1 MQRIRMQLLLSNLRS
16 SERLYMN
23 LPVAKQMS
31 ILRKIWGGN
40 SQGYVFLPWIPG
52 DKQTKQER
60 TAPGVWQER
69 SFKWPDDVDRIEAH
83 LQAHTN
89 DDLFFC
95 PNLFETAHRSVQTVA
110 WNQRVLYADLDGV
123 DPHEI
128 EPDYKPTMAWQTS
141 EDGYHAVWLLGKD
154 GIGLS
159 DEGGENHRLTIYLGA
174 DKTGWDCT
182 QLLRVPGRINHKAER
197 NGYEGRLLWDDGP
210 RYSDA
215 DDFAALPE
223 IRVVAIDEDI
233 DDAILD
239 SIDRREAWR
248 RLRMKVSSRCRDYM
262 GIRDERTARDAA
274 DALGEGMSGL
284 LWYVE
289 RELADAGASVAEIVA
304 IVRPM
309 PWNKF
314 AGRHDELVRLK
325 SEASKAV
332 ALTRDSS
339 SQAALETPLSEVGDV
354 SVSLDDFMS
363 QTRPRP
369 SWLVDR
375 VWGTGTVGFIAGA
388 PKSYKSWMAL
398 DMALSVATGS
408 RFLGVFEATQ
418 GRVLYVQE
426 EDSDIQ
432 VFDRV
437 GKVFWGKPHQIHPWG
452 QMCVSKVG
460 AVHWLPPEGDR
471 LMRLVVR
478 KGLDLTSAEWQGYLA
493 EQCEEY
499 NYDLIVIDTL
509 GTTSGDT
516 DTDKSREVNKALKPL
531 KVLAEQYGVAIAVVH
546 HFSKAGQ
553 SGANG
558 VSRGGHKMLGSV
570 ALHAWVE
577 TALYVSEKSEIR
589 PRVFQVSVEREA
601 KNAPD
606 FRFRVDVPEMGK
618 TFEDQETGET
628 HGHAGWA
635 PTVDLSARP
644 DDDSEDRKGN
654 RRTEENGSNGKR
666 KGRPPVWKSTV
677 MKMRQGGMTRPERG
691 CTVMEIRE
699 RLFGDEISR
708 QALEAQLKRA
718 MAEEEVTKE
727 GTKYYVAI
735 DASANASAT
744 NAN

>member
-1 MQRIRMQLLLSNLRS
+1 
-16 SERLYMN
+16 MN
-23 LPVAKQMS
+23 LPVAKQLS

-40 SQGYVFLPWIPG
+40 SEGYVFLPWIPG

-69 SFKWPDDVDRIEAH
+69 SFKWPEGIDEIEAH
-83 LQAHTN
+83 LSDHTN

-95 PNLFETAHRSVQTVA
+95 PNLFETPHRSVQTVA
-110 WNQRVLYADLDGV
+110 WNQRVLYADLDNV
-123 DPHEI
+123 DPREI
-128 EPDYKPTMAWQTS
+128 EDEYKPTMTWQTS
-141 EDGYHAVWLLGKD
+141 ENGYHAVWLLGQD

-197 NGYEGRLLWDDGP
+197 QGYQGKLLWDDGP
-210 RYSDA
+210 RYGDA
-215 DDFAALPE
+215 SDFAALPE
-223 IRVVAIDEDI
+223 IRVVSADTTDI

-239 SIDRREAWR
+239 SIDRKEAWR

-274 DALGEGMSGL
+274 EALGEGMSGL

-289 RELADAGASVAEIVA
+289 RELADAGASIAEIVA

-309 PWNKF
+309 AWNKF

-332 ALTRDSS
+332 ALTHENS
-339 SQAALETPLSEVGDV
+339 SQGALETPLSEVGDV

-363 QTRPRP
+363 QGRPRP

-375 VWGTGTVGFIAGA
+375 VWGRGTVGFIAGA

-408 RFLGVFEATQ
+408 RFLGVFESTQ

-452 QMCVSKVG
+452 QMIAGGETVF
-460 AVHWLPPEGDR
+460 WLPPTGDR

-499 NYDLIVIDTL
+499 GYDLIIIDTL
-509 GTTSGDT
+509 GTTSGDI
-516 DTDKSREVNKALKPL
+516 DTDKGWQVNKALKPL
-531 KVLAEQYGVAIAVVH
+531 KVLAEQYGVAIGVVH

-553 SGANG
+553 SGSNG

-577 TALYVSEKSEIR
+577 TAMYVGEKTEIR
-589 PRVFQVSVEREA
+589 PRVFQVIVEREA

-606 FRFRVDVPEMGK
+606 MRFKVDVPQMGH
-618 TFEDQETGET
+618 TFEDEHGEI

-635 PTVDLSARP
+635 PTIDFSVMTEDEGMQEMRERSARGGSGRP
-644 DDDSEDRKGN
+644 VGSGN
-654 RRTEENGSNGKR
+654 KS
-666 KGRPPVWKSTV
+666 RPPVWKSTV
-677 MKMRQGGMTRPERG
+677 MKMKAGGITKVERG

-708 QALEAQLKRA
+708 QALEAQLKKA
-718 MAEEEVTKE
+718 MAEGEVIKE
-727 GTKYYVAI
+727 GVKYYC
-735 DASANASAT
+735 NASNATAT
-744 NAN
+744 NKN

>member
-1 MQRIRMQLLLSNLRS
+1 
-16 SERLYMN
+16 MN
-23 LPVAKQMS
+23 LPVAKQLS

-52 DKQTKQER
+52 DKQTKKER
-60 TAPGVWQER
+60 TAPGVWQEC
-69 SFKWPDDVDRIEAH
+69 SFKWPDDIDSIEAH
-83 LQAHTN
+83 LKAHTH

-95 PNLFETAHRSVQTVA
+95 PNLFETANRSVQTVA
-110 WNQRVLYADLDGV
+110 WNQRVLYADLDDV

-128 EPDYKPTMAWQTS
+128 EPEYRPTMAWQTS
-141 EDGYHAVWLLGKD
+141 ENGYHAVWLLGKD

-197 NGYEGRLLWDDGP
+197 KGYQGKLLWDDGP
-210 RYSDA
+210 RYNDA

-223 IRVVAIDEDI
+223 IRVVVASEDI

-309 PWNKF
+309 AWNKF

-332 ALTRDSS
+332 ALAHDNGGQT
-339 SQAALETPLSEVGDV
+339 ALETPLSEVGDV

-363 QTRPRP
+363 QSRPRP

-375 VWGTGTVGFIAGA
+375 VWGAGTVGFIAGA

-408 RFLGVFEATQ
+408 SFLGTFDATQ
-418 GRVLYVQE
+418 GKVLYVQE

-437 GKVFWGKPHQIHPWG
+437 GKVFWGKPQEIHPWG
-452 QMCVSKVG
+452 QMICLKDGEVKEGSGTVF
-460 AVHWLPPEGDR
+460 WLPPQGDR

-478 KGLDLTSAEWQGYLA
+478 KGVDLTSAEWQGYLA

-499 NYDLIVIDTL
+499 GYDLIVIDTL

-577 TALYVSEKSEIR
+577 TALYVSEKTELR
-589 PRVFQVSVEREA
+589 PRVYRVGVEREA

-606 FRFRVDVPEMGK
+606 FRFNVDVPEIGK
-618 TFEDQETGET
+618 TFEDLDSGET

-635 PTVDLSARP
+635 PTIDFNVRTHDTDEETLERSAR
-644 DDDSEDRKGN
+644 SK
-654 RRTEENGSNGKR
+654 ENGAGRPPGSRNK
-666 KGRPPVWKSTV
+666 RPPVWKSTV
-677 MKMRQGGMTRPERG
+677 MKMKQGGMTKPERG

-699 RLFGDEISR
+699 RLFGDDISR
-708 QALEAQLKRA
+708 QALEAQLRKA
-718 MAEEEVTKE
+718 MAEGEIVKE
-727 GTKYYVAI
+727 GSKYHCN
-735 DASANASAT
+735 ASNASAT